1 MMRDICGIERWLRD
15 VHQASLRDAA
25 YWVAPSPWVETHGYR
40 HKVAP
45 RREETYGY
53 HRAVAPRPTYPIRFR
68 TETIPCRR
76 ATIDGSRGFQ
86 PTEYGT
92 KIKPR
97 RVATFRTKQW
107 PTPTPT
113 RIFILCAAGSV
124 ITCIFLRIFLWRL
137 RVVSLGWRGER
148 RGSRCE
154 TAPPETWRLSAVFG
168 TLHAVRAVVSRHYA
182 GLGERAGNALAG
194 A

>member
-1 MMRDICGIERWLRD
+1 MSRVWPTTSGGNANITGAEPFRTNTSRCFKSMVLVMMRNTCGIERGRRY
-15 VHQASLRDAA
+15 VHQASRRDAGNR
-25 YWVAPSPWVETHGYR
+25 VARSPWVETHGYR
-40 HKVAP
+40 HEVAP

-53 HRAVAPRPTYPIRFR
+53 HRAVAPRPTYPICFQ

-86 PTEYGT
+86 PTGYGI

-124 ITCIFLRIFLWRL
+124 INCFFSRIFLWHL
-137 RVVSLGWRGER
+137 RVVGLGSRGER
-148 RGSRCE
+148 
-154 TAPPETWRLSAVFG
+154 
-168 TLHAVRAVVSRHYA
+168 
-182 GLGERAGNALAG
+182 
-194 A
+194 